1 MGASASMSENLQP
14 IGLGF
19 ALLRARHE
27 WLRHDC
33 AADKYDKFPSPHGF
47 ARAAAHSCGHS
58 HGVSAEAHGPRAEA
72 HAMSAKAHEMSAEAH
87 GPRAEAHGMS
97 AEAHGMSAKAHGPK
111 TKSAC

>member
-47 ARAAAHSCGHS
+47 ARAEDTIGQEKNITFWIDSS
-58 HGVSAEAHGPRAEA
+58 
-72 HAMSAKAHEMSAEAH
+72 
-87 GPRAEAHGMS
+87 
-97 AEAHGMSAKAHGPK
+97 
-111 TKSAC
+111 